1 MLTWEEFEKVDMR
14 VGTVILVDEFPK
26 ANKPAY
32 RLKVDFGPLGIKQ
45 TSAQI
50 TKLYSRTE
58 LEGKQVI
65 AVVNFKPKKI
75 ADFISE
81 CLILGIVGQDNEVI
95 LLSPDKK
102 AKNGDQI
109 A

>member
-1 MLTWEEFEKVDMR
+1 MLTWEEFEKVDIR
-14 VGTVILVDEFPK
+14 VGTVISVDEFPK

-32 RLKVDFGPLGIKQ
+32 KLKVDFGTLGMKQ

-50 TKLYSRTE
+50 TKLYSKTE

-95 LLSPDKK
+95 LLTPDKK
-102 AKNGDQI
+102 AKNGDKI
-109 A
+109 S